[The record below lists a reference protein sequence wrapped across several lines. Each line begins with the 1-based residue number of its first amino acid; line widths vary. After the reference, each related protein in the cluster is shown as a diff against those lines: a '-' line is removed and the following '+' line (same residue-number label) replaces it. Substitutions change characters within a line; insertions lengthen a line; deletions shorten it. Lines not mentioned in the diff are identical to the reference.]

1 VRLLVLL
8 SMTGFGECRVTVGA
22 VDCLATVRSVN
33 NRYLKVFSKLPE
45 PLVNLESE
53 VEKLVKR
60 RLRRG
65 SVTVTVQAE
74 LRDRPSGIR
83 INQPALQA
91 LLSQAAEL
99 GIDRPDGALLGPLLA
114 IPGMIEEAPNT
125 PDLARYWPPIR
136 DAIDGALLRLD
147 QMRRDEGGAM
157 QREMGQTCQV
167 MLELVERIEGRTGE
181 AVAEFRDRLR
191 ERVTALVAEMGVAVS
206 SADLI
211 REVAIL
217 VERSDVAEET
227 ARLRSHLGQLRELLA
242 ADESSGRML
251 DFLMQEMNREA
262 NTVGSKANDAT
273 VAQLAMEL
281 KAQIER
287 VREMVQNVE

>member
-1 VRLLVLL
+1 MLL

-45 PLVNLESE
+45 PLSNLESE
-53 VEKLVKR
+53 VEKLVKG

-83 INQPALQA
+83 INQSALRA

-99 GIDRPDGALLGPLLA
+99 GVERPEGSLLGPLLA
-114 IPGMIEEAPNT
+114 LPGMIEEAPSM

-136 DAIDGALLRLD
+136 EAIEGALTRLD
-147 QMRRDEGGAM
+147 QMRRDEGLAM
-157 QREMGQTCQV
+157 QRELEQTCQA
-167 MLELVERIEGRTGE
+167 MLELVNRVDRRTGE
-181 AVAEFRDRLR
+181 AVAEFRDRLQD
-191 ERVTALVAEMGVAVS
+191 RVATLVADMGVSVS

-211 REVAIL
+211 REVAML

-227 ARLRSHLGQLRELLA
+227 ARLRSHLGQLRELLT